1 MSSLE
6 VSANSFLRA
15 LTIYVD
21 NPSSDTKFQLQRRAN
36 DFSRAVIEHEN
47 TMEQRVTDNVLKAL
61 SVQFETGNAIKEIDG
76 LKHAFDRSGE

>member
-21 NPSSDTKFQLQRRAN
+21 NPSSDTKFQLQRRAS
-36 DFSRAVIEHEN
+36 DFVRAVIEHDN
-47 TMEQRVTDNVLKAL
+47 TMEQRVTDNVRKAL

>member
-21 NPSSDTKFQLQRRAN
+21 TPSSDTKFQLQRRAN
-36 DFSRAVIEHEN
+36 DFVRAVIEQEN
-47 TMEQRVTDNVLKAL
+47 NMEQRIMDNVLKAL
-61 SVQFETGNAIKEIDG
+61 SVQLETGDAIREIDG
-76 LKHAFDRSGE
+76 LKRTLDRLGE

>member
-21 NPSSDTKFQLQRRAN
+21 TPSSDTKFQLQRRAN

-76 LKHAFDRSGE
+76 LKHDFDCSGE

>member
-21 NPSSDTKFQLQRRAN
+21 TPSSDTKFQLQRRAN
-36 DFSRAVIEHEN
+36 DFVRAVIEQEN
-47 TMEQRVTDNVLKAL
+47 NMEQRITDNVLKAL
-61 SVQFETGNAIKEIDG
+61 SVQLETGDAIREIDG
-76 LKHAFDRSGE
+76 LKRTLDRLRE

>member
-21 NPSSDTKFQLQRRAN
+21 TPSSDTKFQLQRRAN
-36 DFSRAVIEHEN
+36 DFVRAVI
-47 TMEQRVTDNVLKAL
+47 
-61 SVQFETGNAIKEIDG
+61 
-76 LKHAFDRSGE
+76 

>member
-21 NPSSDTKFQLQRRAN
+21 TPSSDTKFQLQRRAN
-36 DFSRAVIEHEN
+36 DFVRAVIEN

-61 SVQFETGNAIKEIDG
+61 SVQFETGDAIKQIDG
-76 LKHAFDRSGE
+76 LKSALDRLGE

>member
-21 NPSSDTKFQLQRRAN
+21 TPSSDTKFQLQRRAN
-36 DFSRAVIEHEN
+36 DFVRAVIEQEN
-47 TMEQRVTDNVLKAL
+47 NMEQRVTDNVLKAL
-61 SVQFETGNAIKEIDG
+61 SVQLETGDAIREIDG
-76 LKHAFDRSGE
+76 LKRTLDRLGE

>member
-21 NPSSDTKFQLQRRAN
+21 TPSSDTKFQLQRRAN
-36 DFSRAVIEHEN
+36 DFVRAVIEQEN
-47 TMEQRVTDNVLKAL
+47 NMEQRITDNVLKAL
-61 SVQFETGNAIKEIDG
+61 SVQLETGDAIREIDG
-76 LKHAFDRSGE
+76 LKRTLDRLGE